1 MKKELPIT
9 GKVGVFPKVAMSAV
23 ALASFMD
30 SFCLQIIVPNLPFAV
45 KKWFPGV
52 YSINDTDVGFYYGYI
67 VSAYSLGGIF
77 GALFWGW
84 FADSFGRKTSIIT
97 CLSCNRLGQMVLSI
111 CFGLAPNYYLA
122 LIIRTLWGFTNG
134 NLGVLKTYVSEMCSE
149 DKQSL
154 GFSILVTMGGISNV
168 VGPSLGGFLGDAETY
183 FPSLVRSYPWIRNY
197 PLFLP
202 CLTGSILSVFILIM
216 VVFALKESLTR
227 DMIKANA
234 EERKKSHKKYL
245 ELKAKMKANPD
256 YVPSIDDRYII
267 QINEGGYLNLIQKH
281 DVIWSTIMYGF
292 YAIIQGGED
301 AIYPVWLINTPEN
314 HGFSFTSSD
323 LGWMYT
329 GLSPNQIISTPLLY
343 PLVSRLLTNK
353 QVSYLTGCLFSFFLF
368 LSPIAALFN
377 RSPVPIYV
385 RYISLLHGL
394 DCGFLHLTN
403 GMVFITNS
411 TYQDFR
417 AKVNGLGQVM
427 SAFGR
432 FIGPTVATSVFS
444 WSYKINFGFPLDYG
458 CSFYLLGIGMII
470 CTCLTCVLPESI
482 NHRKTTLR
490 EYVQLEHDRLEAQS
504 IELVNLKAKEQS
516 NDSMEEKVEVT
527 PEQASQSP
535 SVAV

>member
-1 MKKELPIT
+1 
-9 GKVGVFPKVAMSAV
+9 
-23 ALASFMD
+23 
-30 SFCLQIIVPNLPFAV
+30 
-45 KKWFPGV
+45 
-52 YSINDTDVGFYYGYI
+52 
-67 VSAYSLGGIF
+67 
-77 GALFWGW
+77 
-84 FADSFGRKTSIIT
+84 
-97 CLSCNRLGQMVLSI
+97 
-111 CFGLAPNYYLA
+111 
-122 LIIRTLWGFTNG
+122 
-134 NLGVLKTYVSEMCSE
+134 
-149 DKQSL
+149 
-154 GFSILVTMGGISNV
+154 
-168 VGPSLGGFLGDAETY
+168 
-183 FPSLVRSYPWIRNY
+183 
-197 PLFLP
+197 
-202 CLTGSILSVFILIM
+202 
-216 VVFALKESLTR
+216 
-227 DMIKANA
+227 MIKANA

-377 RSPVPIYV
+377 RSPVPVQWIA
-385 RYISLLHGL
+385 ILLSF
-394 DCGFLHLTN
+394 GFAQCFRFMFVTN

-432 FIGPTVATSVFS
+432 FIVRG
-444 WSYKINFGFPLDYG
+444 
-458 CSFYLLGIGMII
+458 
-470 CTCLTCVLPESI
+470 
-482 NHRKTTLR
+482 
-490 EYVQLEHDRLEAQS
+490 
-504 IELVNLKAKEQS
+504 
-516 NDSMEEKVEVT
+516 
-527 PEQASQSP
+527 
-535 SVAV
+535 